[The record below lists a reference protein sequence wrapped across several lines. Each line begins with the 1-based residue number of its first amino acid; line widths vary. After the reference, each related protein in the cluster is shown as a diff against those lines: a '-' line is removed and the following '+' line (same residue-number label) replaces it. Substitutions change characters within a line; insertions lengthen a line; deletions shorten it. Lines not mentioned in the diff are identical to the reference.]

1 MAFPIPHDLII
12 LLHCWASVAACTIE
26 FTVMVDFPDPCRFFF
41 FLILLYLYG
50 LTIEFLISG
59 QMLGYQAV
67 TDTTRSIWKQASL
80 GHVYPALMSVI

>member
-41 FLILLYLYG
+41 FFNFAVFIWANNRVSDFRPDVG
-50 LTIEFLISG
+50 LSG
-59 QMLGYQAV
+59 SHRYN
-67 TDTTRSIWKQASL
+67 
-80 GHVYPALMSVI
+80 